1 VEVVFALD
9 TTGSMSALIAAAKE
23 KIWSIAS
30 TLATAEPTPDIKIGL
45 IGYRDRGDEYVTVQT
60 DLTQDLD
67 AIYADLMNF
76 TVGGG
81 GDTPE
86 SVNQALYESVNDMSW
101 SEDEDTY
108 KVVFLV
114 GDAPPHMDYQ
124 DDVPYYKSA
133 SIAAQ
138 KGIVVNTIQCGWIE
152 GTQGIWQSIS
162 LAAEGNYFLIEN
174 NNAAVVYSTPYDDEL
189 AELGKKI
196 EATKVYYGNQSVF
209 KENEIRKATADR
221 IYEEAAP
228 SAVAQRMYFNSTESG
243 KANFYGNQELIND
256 LEEGT
261 ISLEEIPQDH
271 LPEDYRSLNTE
282 ELQME
287 IQEIQNQ
294 RSALEARINEL
305 NQARQSYIIDLAKA
319 EGEGDT
325 FDSQVFDSLREQGA
339 LKDINLSGEMVY

>member
-1 VEVVFALD
+1 
-9 TTGSMSALIAAAKE
+9 
-23 KIWSIAS
+23 
-30 TLATAEPTPDIKIGL
+30 
-45 IGYRDRGDEYVTVQT
+45 
-60 DLTQDLD
+60 
-67 AIYADLMNF
+67 
-76 TVGGG
+76 
-81 GDTPE
+81 
-86 SVNQALYESVNDMSW
+86 MSW

-243 KANFYGNQELIND
+243 KANFYGNQE
-256 LEEGT
+256 T
-261 ISLEEIPQDH
+261 H
-271 LPEDYRSLNTE
+271 
-282 ELQME
+282 
-287 IQEIQNQ
+287 Q
-294 RSALEARINEL
+294 RSGRRNHFTRG
-305 NQARQSYIIDLAKA
+305 NTSRS
-319 EGEGDT
+319 
-325 FDSQVFDSLREQGA
+325 S
-339 LKDINLSGEMVY
+339 SGGLP